1 MEKLKKKNLFVELN
15 NDNFLIAVGEYDE
28 ELNFKILEKE
38 ILSPNGFH
46 KGKIIN
52 FETCVENLK
61 KQLTK

>member
-38 ILSPNGFH
+38 IFSPNGFH
-46 KGKIIN
+46 NGKIIN
-52 FETCVENLK
+52 FENCVENLK